1 MRSPMRFFETT
12 PIGTILNRFSRDIYV
27 IDEVLARTFGG
38 FARTIAGVFSMI
50 AVISSSV
57 PAFLLVL
64 IPVLFVYKRIQ
75 TCVLAVTLLTKRSAD
90 VSLHG
95 ARAGTTSQPRASS
108 SASTRRPRVPSLR
121 RSRRRSLAC

>member
-75 TCVLAVTLLTKRSAD
+75 TCVLARHALDETK
-90 VSLHG
+90 
-95 ARAGTTSQPRASS
+95 
-108 SASTRRPRVPSLR
+108 
-121 RSRRRSLAC
+121 C